1 MMRTIRNLSRTLWR
15 DVRGVSA
22 IEFALILPI
31 GLVMLYGASESGY
44 LLLLDRKVTA
54 ATQSAGDLVAQE
66 EAVTDADLT
75 DIFNAVNTILRPYPT
90 ADLVFSVASVSI
102 NDDGDQILDWIFP
115 VSATSPIASG
125 NIPNGLLST
134 TSQSVIVADM
144 SYPYTPNLSI
154 DLFSGFTIADRAYLR
169 PRNGGK
175 VTKN

>member
-102 NDDGDQILDWIFP
+102 NDDGDQILDWYK
-115 VSATSPIASG
+115 
-125 NIPNGLLST
+125 
-134 TSQSVIVADM
+134 SQV
-144 SYPYTPNLSI
+144 
-154 DLFSGFTIADRAYLR
+154 G
-169 PRNGGK
+169 
-175 VTKN
+175 